1 MFLKQS
7 DISWLKPF
15 PLFSGTSEGES
26 YLVVTLLPRY
36 IYLLVKILYDLCVV
50 SISCVSTK
58 ISQWGK
64 CEIKK
69 HFHTIFRSLTFV
81 CRMKGVK
88 AKDINIPHL
97 CYVSNVAWQRGR
109 HRMWRCHEIQKCLLP
124 YHQIHPQHSA
134 IDKCLNLITCNFTGI
149 QEIKNNNAE
158 MANLQFRNSWKCV
171 SFFSDGE
178 QVESVTNF
186 NFTLHV
192 WTVSELIPT
201 SSTWVCR
208 ALTDSCDGLIC
219 AWWGVNS
226 DVSAST
232 VLTPSL
238 LLLSRLLFFM
248 LSMFFRT
255 DLAVLQREKCRRQGT
270 LSQRHVLVLCSS
282 CSLVH
287 Y

>member
-7 DISWLKPF
+7 DISWLIQSF

-69 HFHTIFRSLTFV
+69 HFHTTFRSLTFV

-97 CYVSNVAWQRGR
+97 CYVSNAAWQRGR

-178 QVESVTNF
+178 QVESVTNSLTSPSVSGLYL
-186 NFTLHV
+186 NSSQPAPRESAERWQTHV
-192 WTVSELIPT
+192 MDWFVPDE
-201 SSTWVCR
+201 
-208 ALTDSCDGLIC
+208 
-219 AWWGVNS
+219 
-226 DVSAST
+226 
-232 VLTPSL
+232 VLTLMFQRVQYSL
-238 LLLSRLLFFM
+238 LL
-248 LSMFFRT
+248 
-255 DLAVLQREKCRRQGT
+255 C
-270 LSQRHVLVLCSS
+270 C
-282 CSLVH
+282 

>member
-26 YLVVTLLPRY
+26 YLVVTLQPRY

-58 ISQWGK
+58 ISQCGK
-64 CEIKK
+64 CEVKK
-69 HFHTIFRSLTFV
+69 HFHTTFRSLTFV

-97 CYVSNVAWQRGR
+97 CYVSNAAWQRGR

-158 MANLQFRNSWKCV
+158 MANLQFRNSSKCV

-178 QVESVTNF
+178 QVESVTNS
-186 NFTLHV
+186 L
-192 WTVSELIPT
+192 T
-201 SSTWVCR
+201 SPSMSGLYLKSSQPAPGESAERWQTR
-208 ALTDSCDGLIC
+208 DGLIC

-232 VLTPSL
+232 LLTPSL

-255 DLAVLQREKCRRQGT
+255 DLVVLQREKCRRQWT

>member
-58 ISQWGK
+58 ISQCGK

-69 HFHTIFRSLTFV
+69 HFHTTFRSLTFV

-109 HRMWRCHEIQKCLLP
+109 HRMWCCHEIQKCLLP

-232 VLTPSL
+232 LLTPSL

-255 DLAVLQREKCRRQGT
+255 DLVVLQREKCRRQGT